1 MVMAF
6 SFLILR
12 NRPGDHVI
20 WKNEDQQRAAVVQC
34 VNAHERLATIHYF
47 DTDITEVASVLELDP
62 HGTSEWANSGPQS
75 HLSSLGV
82 RRGDFVFIHREGKT
96 NGLNKPIVPK
106 IGELEEWVREVPV
119 TPEGQMSGW
128 RLEMTEIGADL
139 ASNRRTASASSVK
152 RPLHNDHS
160 LSWCGEVTG
169 VSRFDH

>member
-1 MVMAF
+1 M
-6 SFLILR
+6 
-12 NRPGDHVI
+12 
-20 WKNEDQQRAAVVQC
+20 
-34 VNAHERLATIHYF
+34 NAHERLATIHYF
-47 DTDITEVASVLELDP
+47 DTNTTEVASVLELDP

-96 NGLNKPIVPK
+96 NGMNRPRVPK

-139 ASNRRTASASSVK
+139 ASNCRTTLASTSSLK
-152 RPLHNDHS
+152 RPHYDNHL

-169 VSRFDH
+169 VSIFNHRWADFIPKPISLVAFRRYSGSDTS